1 MTNQNES
8 KPPNSKHVQ
17 EAAKAL
23 VATEVTIM
31 QKPFLRYATGSI
43 TNSSDHRFSY
53 LVVKL
58 ELFDG
63 NGKVVGDV
71 SDAVLDFG
79 PGQIW
84 NFEAGI
90 VSDDAVAALRFV
102 LHHRSP
108 IQISDETTL

>member
-8 KPPNSKHVQ
+8 KPPSSNQAQ

-23 VATEVTIM
+23 VATNVAIT
-31 QKPFLRYATGSI
+31 QKPFLRYVTGSI

-53 LVVKL
+53 LVVKI

-63 NGKVVGDV
+63 NGKVIGNV

-90 VSDDAVAALRFV
+90 VSDDAVAAAQVKEIRGWL
-102 LHHRSP
+102 
-108 IQISDETTL
+108 

>member
-8 KPPNSKHVQ
+8 KLPTSDQAQ

-23 VATEVTIM
+23 VSTDVAIT

-43 TNSSDHRFSY
+43 TNSSERRFSY
-53 LVVKL
+53 LVVKI
-58 ELFDG
+58 ESFDP

-71 SDAVLDFG
+71 TDAILDFG
-79 PGQIW
+79 PGQTW

-90 VSDDAVAALRFV
+90 VSDDAVAEAKIKKIKGWL
-102 LHHRSP
+102 
-108 IQISDETTL
+108 